1 MRKRPLPLS
10 HLCRLTFYDGFLDCD
25 LVLTIINLNKQF
37 SIKLTGPA
45 PVSYTFNLKTQKK
58 DMKKIITSALM
69 LALTIGA
76 VQAQSTSTEKGNDHR
91 REQRMDKF
99 EGLNLTADQKAKLKL
114 IREEQKKEMQVLK
127 GNKSVT
133 QEQREALH
141 KKYRE
146 QMESVLTA
154 DQKQQLAKMK
164 EERKASAKKGDFKN
178 GSGRKGDFK
187 RSGDFEKELG
197 LTQEQKDKMA
207 KIRADYRSQFET
219 VRNDNSLTKEQKKTK
234 MHDLMKAQQEQMK
247 TVLTKEQIEKMQS
260 LKKDRS
266 SKNTK

>member
-1 MRKRPLPLS
+1 
-10 HLCRLTFYDGFLDCD
+10 
-25 LVLTIINLNKQF
+25 
-37 SIKLTGPA
+37 
-45 PVSYTFNLKTQKK
+45 
-58 DMKKIITSALM
+58 MKKIITSALV

-76 VQAQSTSTEKGNDHR
+76 AQAQSTSTEKGKDHKK
-91 REQRMDKF
+91 EQRMDKF
-99 EGLNLTADQKAKLKL
+99 EGLNLTADQKAKLKS
-114 IREEQKKEMQVLK
+114 IREEQKKEMQALK
-127 GNKSVT
+127 DNKSVT
-133 QEQREALH
+133 QEQRQALH

-154 DQKQQLAKMK
+154 DQKQQLANMK
-164 EERKASAKKGDFKN
+164 EERKASAKKGDFKK

-207 KIRADYRSQFET
+207 EIRTDYKSQFEAL
-219 VRNDNSLTKEQKKTK
+219 RNDNSLTKEQKKNK

-247 TVLTKEQIEKMQS
+247 TVLTKEQIEKMRS
-260 LKKDRS
+260 HKKDRS

>member
-1 MRKRPLPLS
+1 
-10 HLCRLTFYDGFLDCD
+10 
-25 LVLTIINLNKQF
+25 
-37 SIKLTGPA
+37 
-45 PVSYTFNLKTQKK
+45 
-58 DMKKIITSALM
+58 MKKIITSALV

-76 VQAQSTSTEKGNDHR
+76 AQAQSTSTEKGKDHR
-91 REQRMDKF
+91 KEQRMDKF
-99 EGLNLTADQKAKLKL
+99 EGLNLTADQKAKLKS
-114 IREEQKKEMQVLK
+114 IREEQKKEMQALK
-127 GNKSVT
+127 ANKSVT
-133 QEQREALH
+133 QEQRQALH

-164 EERKASAKKGDFKN
+164 EERKASAKKGDFN

-187 RSGDFEKELG
+187 RRGDFEKELG

-207 KIRADYRSQFET
+207 KIRTDYRSQFET

-247 TVLTKEQIEKMQS
+247 TVLTKAQIEKMQS